1 MSHRI
6 FYILIPLVFLFST
19 NQIDADAYLADVDIH
34 YGADSY
40 KVNYEK
46 EIITAIGNAYF
57 KKQDKLLLARK
68 IVIFY
73 SEQVSRAECFGD
85 VILKDSGNNS
95 VIKGNYGLVKYNQ
108 KLYYLSGNVRFNKR
122 NTEILSDRVYYY
134 SDQKRYLFDG
144 EVKYSNIEYTITS
157 DKLEIKNDLANFIGK
172 VVLRSNDKT
181 TALFSNYMEYNL
193 KNNDSFFKGDVVYQS
208 NQSNNSFIVTA
219 DAVKYRKSLT
229 SYYLMNNVFVIT
241 NKYRVN
247 ADYMVY
253 NSNRDYLEAVGDV
266 IVKGNSFSIKADIY
280 TINNINKE
288 INFLRDINGLYKIE
302 SR

>member
-46 EIITAIGNAYF
+46 EIITATGNAYF

-73 SEQVSRAECFGD
+73 SKQVSRAECFGD
-85 VILKDSGNNS
+85 VTLKDSGNNS

-144 EVKYSNIEYTITS
+144 EVRYNNKEYTITS
-157 DKLEIKNDLANFIGK
+157 NKLEIQNDLADFIGK
-172 VVLRSNDKT
+172 VVLKSKDKT
-181 TALFSNYMEYNL
+181 TALFSDYMEYNL

-208 NQSNNSFIVTA
+208 NQSNNGFVVTA
-219 DAVKYRKSLT
+219 DAVKYRKSLA

-266 IVKGNSFSIKADIY
+266 VVKGNSFSIKADIY
-280 TINNINKE
+280 TINNISKE